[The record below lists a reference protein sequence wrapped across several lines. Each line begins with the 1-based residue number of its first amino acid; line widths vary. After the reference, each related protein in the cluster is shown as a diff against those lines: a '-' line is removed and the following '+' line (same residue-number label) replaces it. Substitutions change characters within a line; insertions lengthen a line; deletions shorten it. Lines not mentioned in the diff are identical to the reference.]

1 MKKATGQSISVGE
14 KVGYSLGDVS
24 ANLVFQIMMVYQLK
38 FYTDIFGL
46 DGTIAGTVLL
56 FAPLASAFIDPL
68 VGIVTDRTHTRWGK
82 YRPWLLWTAVPF
94 SVFYFLAFHNPG
106 IHDKT
111 LVAVY
116 ATISYVLMLAF
127 YGFNNTPYASLGG
140 VMSGDPR
147 ERNSIN
153 TFRFVAAAVAQF
165 VVQGLTLPL
174 VSRFGGGN
182 DERGWTC
189 TIGLFAI
196 FVCLFSL
203 IAFFTTRER
212 ISPPQQ
218 QKMSISEDVRK
229 TFGCAPWRCMFFLTL
244 ILYITL
250 ALWSSSMNYYFQD
263 YLDAQALASM
273 LSRFGFDVSPSEA
286 YTVGFSV
293 FNTLNAVVQF
303 FGILFLSSFFANRYG
318 KRTTFLVGLSLF
330 TVLTAMFYMASPESP
345 LLVFVLCALRSLV
358 FAPTIPLLWAM
369 VADSADYVE
378 YTHHRRATGFCF
390 SGIVFALKGGMG
402 IGAAIAGLLLSA
414 FGYQSA
420 SSGVQSQSAIQGI
433 RLAASIIPAVLLAGS
448 VIAIWQY
455 PITKTFNEKMQAELE
470 ARRSLEKLKT
480 TNNKE
485 LWQQT

>member
-1 MKKATGQSISVGE
+1 MKKATGQGISVSE

-56 FAPLASAFIDPL
+56 FAPLASAVIDPL

-94 SVFYFLAFHNPG
+94 SLFYFLAFHNPG

-116 ATISYVLMLAF
+116 ATVSYVLLLAM

-174 VSRFGGGN
+174 VDKLGGGN
-182 DERGWTC
+182 VERGWTF

-196 FVCLFSL
+196 FVCVFSL
-203 IAFFTTRER
+203 ITFFSTRER
-212 ISPPQQ
+212 IAPPKQ
-218 QKMSISEDVRK
+218 QKMSIREDIRK
-229 TFGCAPWRCMFFLTL
+229 TFSCTPWRCMFFLTL
-244 ILYITL
+244 ILYIAL
-250 ALWSSSMNYYFQD
+250 AMWSSSMNYYFQNYID
-263 YLDAQALASM
+263 PQALTKL
-273 LSRFGFDVSPSEA
+273 LSRFGWEVTPHEA

-293 FNTLNAVVQF
+293 FNTVNAVVQF

-318 KRTTFLVGLSLF
+318 KRTTFLVGLTLF
-330 TVLTAMFYMASPESP
+330 VLLTAMFYIASPENP
-345 LLVFVLCALRSLV
+345 VVVFVICFLRSLV

-369 VADSADYVE
+369 VADSADFVE
-378 YTHHRRATGFCF
+378 YTYHRRATGFCF

-402 IGAAIAGLLLSA
+402 IGAALAGLLLSL
-414 FGYQSA
+414 FGYHSGSNEVQTQSA
-420 SSGVQSQSAIQGI
+420 VQGI
-433 RLAASIIPAVLLAGS
+433 RLASSIIPALLLVGA
-448 VIAIWQY
+448 VFAIWKY

-470 ARRSLEKLKT
+470 ARRSFEKLKT
-480 TNNKE
+480 TKDNE